1 LTTEDRLRVESI
13 GRAGETRMSGR
24 WLRAVYIVGM
34 TLVLLV
40 VANRLVRTLDL
51 NPMTVA
57 QNKALMFL
65 GPRTADDPVYSPLP
79 ENRRE
84 RLSILFTGNSQT
96 YSVMDFSQGESN
108 MITSLS
114 DILNNGV
121 ETSSSRFPVRYGS
134 EGNLRMSELLI
145 KSADAVV
152 ASERRPDVLICSIV
166 LDGLRWVDARAELT
180 QHAKDPDI
188 RRELDR
194 LVGNQSEFP
203 LATRVIESMA
213 TTAEVESGDEPQALQ
228 AGVQPKEVFQAGKK
242 SAKGFSAARAEDWLQ
257 GRLDESV
264 PLFGKRRMMYTEFIY
279 YYIAARNAVFRLD
292 TSTRRPIPQGL
303 YQTNMQ
309 LVELTL
315 RYLREHGV
323 HAVLYFAPVRP
334 IEPNPYVPA
343 DIERFRQDLPAV
355 CARQE
360 AVCFDYSN
368 LVPEEMWTKY
378 PNYIPGQ
385 AGQRDYAHFTGRAH
399 RKVAEQLASDLGPYL
414 NRWLNQKAQQK

>member
-24 WLRAVYIVGM
+24 WLQAIYVVGM
-34 TLVLLV
+34 TVLLLIG
-40 VANRLVRTLDL
+40 ANRLVRSLDL

-79 ENRRE
+79 DNRRE
-84 RLSILFTGNSQT
+84 RVSILFTGNSQT
-96 YSVMDFSQGESN
+96 YSVMDFSPGESN

-114 DILNNGV
+114 DILNDGL
-121 ETSSSRFPVRYGS
+121 ETASSKFPIRYGS

-152 ASERRPDVLICSIV
+152 ASGHRPDVLICGIV

-180 QHAKDPDI
+180 QHAKEPDI
-188 RRELDR
+188 RRELDT
-194 LVGNQSEFP
+194 LVANKAEFP

-213 TTAEVESGDEPQALQ
+213 STADVESGDEPQALQ
-228 AGVQPKEVFQAGKK
+228 PGVQPKEVFQAEKK
-242 SAKGFSAARAEDWLQ
+242 LAKGFSAARAEDWLQ
-257 GRLDESV
+257 MRLDESV
-264 PLFGKRRMMYTEFIY
+264 PLFGKRRMMYTAFIY
-279 YYIAARNAVFRLD
+279 YYVTMRNAVFRLD

-315 RYLREHGV
+315 RFLREHGV

-334 IEPNPYVPA
+334 IEPNPYSPA
-343 DIERFRQDLPAV
+343 DIERFRHDLPAV
-355 CARQE
+355 CARQG

-378 PNYIPGQ
+378 PTYIPGQ
-385 AGQRDYAHFTGRAH
+385 AGQRDFAHFTGRGH

-414 NRWLNQKAQQK
+414 NRWLNQKTQQK